1 MRDLPP
7 YITANRPRTRR
18 VLWTFADETY
28 NHPKLAERQNDAP
41 VCAHGIGAD
50 VRRLPGRCQKQPRSC
65 GHTKA
70 GAESHPRA
78 EGPTEKCPPSL
89 CLCRNARPG
98 HVSAS
103 ARYSHSSISYDYF
116 CVEEQRL
123 KFRLG
128 CANKVSMPPRWVH
141 EHKQKHNSIHEQ
153 LSHTS
158 QNYVLFFAR

>member
-1 MRDLPP
+1 MYVDFRGGVKSNL
-7 YITANRPRTRR
+7 ALVATR
-18 VLWTFADETY
+18 
-28 NHPKLAERQNDAP
+28 KLE
-41 VCAHGIGAD
+41 
-50 VRRLPGRCQKQPRSC
+50 
-65 GHTKA
+65 
-70 GAESHPRA
+70 PRA
-78 EGPTEKCPPSL
+78 TLAPKGQRKNAHQVSAPSL